1 MSCQNVNLFLR
12 RAYVKTIFMACTII
26 AQIFLNSLPYMIYL
40 LIEFLDEL
48 VFGVGEIALPFI
60 RTDLDLTYTQI
71 GLLLSLPGIIAA
83 FIEPF
88 IGILGDVWKRRVL
101 IITGGVLFTA
111 SLFLTSISFS
121 FILLLFSFILFFPS
135 SGAFVSLSQANLMD
149 SDTARH
155 EQNMARWTFAGSL
168 GVLGGPL
175 LLGLFVYF
183 GLGWRGTY
191 AALAS
196 FSTFCLLAALRFLPP
211 DSLSSPTFPSLHIV
225 FDGFRAALSALKR
238 VEVWRWLL
246 LLEFA
251 DLMGDVLF
259 SYLALYFVDVAR
271 TTSSQAG
278 IAVTI
283 WLAMGLIS
291 DFLFIPFIDRQ
302 KDSLKFMRVT
312 AFMECFAF
320 SVFLLTSGFIPK
332 LIVVIIVNLF
342 NTGWYPILQ
351 GRLYSSLPGQSAS
364 IMAIGSVTAPLA
376 KFFPFLIGFLAD
388 QFGLQTAMWILLLGP
403 IALLIGLPRKKTLSF

>member
-1 MSCQNVNLFLR
+1 LFR
-12 RAYVKTIFMACTII
+12 
-26 AQIFLNSLPYMIYL
+26 
-40 LIEFLDEL
+40 D
-48 VFGVGEIALPFI
+48 
-60 RTDLDLTYTQI
+60 DLHLSYTQI

-101 IITGGVLFTA
+101 IGAGGILFTV
-111 SLFLTSISFS
+111 SLFMTSASYSFV
-121 FILLLFSFILFFPS
+121 FLLASFILFFPS

-149 SDTARH
+149 SDPARH

-168 GVLGGPL
+168 GVLSGPL
-175 LLGLFVYF
+175 LRGLFVYF

-191 AALAS
+191 AALAA
-196 FSTFCLLAALRFLPP
+196 FSILCLLAALRYLPP
-211 DSLSSPTFPSLHIV
+211 DAVSADSFPSLRVV
-225 FDGFRAALSALKR
+225 FDGFRAAFASLKR
-238 VEVWRWLL
+238 GEVWRWLL

-259 SYLALYFVDVAR
+259 SYLALYFVDVGR
-271 TTSSQAG
+271 STETQAG
-278 IAVTI
+278 IAVTV
-283 WLAMGLIS
+283 WLGMGLLT

-302 KDSLKFMRVT
+302 KDSMRFLRTT
-312 AFMECFAF
+312 AILEFFAF
-320 SVFLLTSGFIPK
+320 AVFLLTPGFIPK
-332 LIVVIIVNLF
+332 LVVVIAVNLF

-364 IMAIGSVTAPLA
+364 LMAIVSVTAPFA

-388 QFGLQTAMWILLLGP
+388 RFGLQTALWILLLGP
-403 IALLIGLPRKKTLSF
+403 LALLIGLPRKSNPILAET

>member
-1 MSCQNVNLFLR
+1 MN
-12 RAYVKTIFMACTII
+12 I
-26 AQIFLNSLPYMIYL
+26 IYL

-60 RTDLDLTYTQI
+60 RNDLHLTYTQI
-71 GLLLSLPGIIAA
+71 GLLLSLPGILAA

-88 IGILGDVWKRRVL
+88 IGILGDVWKRRAL
-101 IITGGVLFTA
+101 IITGGILFTV
-111 SLFLTSISFS
+111 SLFMTSISYS
-121 FILLLFSFILFFPS
+121 FVFLLSSFILFFPS

-149 SDTARH
+149 SDTTRH

-168 GVLGGPL
+168 GVLAGPL

-191 AALAS
+191 AFLAS
-196 FSTFCLLAALRFLPP
+196 FSTLCLLAALRYLSP
-211 DSLSSPTFPSLHIV
+211 DALSAPSFPSLRVV
-225 FDGFRAALSALKR
+225 FDGFRAAFSALKR
-238 VEVWRWLL
+238 SEVWRWLL

-251 DLMGDVLF
+251 DLMMDVLF

-271 TTSSQAG
+271 VTEAQAG
-278 IAVTI
+278 IAVTV
-283 WLAMGLIS
+283 WLAMGLIT
-291 DFLFIPFIDRQ
+291 DFLFIPLIDRQ
-302 KDSLKFMRVT
+302 KDSIKFLRAT
-312 AFMECFAF
+312 ALMELFAF
-320 SVFLLTSGFIPK
+320 AVFLLIPGFIFK
-332 LIVVIIVNLF
+332 LIFVIAVNLF

-376 KFFPFLIGFLAD
+376 KLFPFLIGFLAD

-403 IALLIGLPRKKTLSF
+403 LALLIGLPRKNNQSLIL

>member
-1 MSCQNVNLFLR
+1 MNF
-12 RAYVKTIFMACTII
+12 
-26 AQIFLNSLPYMIYL
+26 IYL

-48 VFGVGEIALPFI
+48 VFGVGEVALPFI
-60 RTDLDLTYTQI
+60 RNDLNLTYTQI
-71 GLLLSLPGIIAA
+71 GLLLSMPGIVAA

-88 IGILGDVWKRRVL
+88 LGVLGDVWKRRVL
-101 IITGGVLFTA
+101 IVTGGILFTF
-111 SLFLTSISFS
+111 SLFMTSASYS
-121 FILLLFSFILFFPS
+121 FIFLLSSFILFFPS

-149 SDTARH
+149 SDTTRH

-168 GVLGGPL
+168 GVLAGPL

-196 FSTFCLLAALRFLPP
+196 FSTLCLLAALRYLPSDLIP
-211 DSLSSPTFPSLHIV
+211 SPAFPSFAIV
-225 FDGFRAALSALKR
+225 FDGFRAAFSALKR

-251 DLMGDVLF
+251 DLMMDVLF

-271 TTSSQAG
+271 VTQVQAG
-278 IAVTI
+278 IAVTV
-283 WLAMGLIS
+283 WLAIGLVT

-302 KDSLKFMRVT
+302 RDSIQFVRT
-312 AFMECFAF
+312 AALMEIFAF
-320 SVFLLTSGFIPK
+320 AGFLLIPGFIFK
-332 LIVVIIVNLF
+332 LIFVIAVNLF

-364 IMAIGSVTAPLA
+364 VMTIGSVTAPLA

-403 IALLIGLPRKKTLSF
+403 IALLIGLPRRSNQSPIPNL

>member
-1 MSCQNVNLFLR
+1 MNF
-12 RAYVKTIFMACTII
+12 
-26 AQIFLNSLPYMIYL
+26 IYL
-40 LIEFLDEL
+40 LIEFMDEL
-48 VFGVGEIALPFI
+48 VFGVGEVALPFI
-60 RTDLDLTYTQI
+60 RDDLHLTYTQI

-88 IGILGDVWKRRVL
+88 IGVLGDIWKRRML
-101 IITGGVLFTA
+101 IIAGGILFTL
-111 SLFLTSISFS
+111 SLFMTSVSNAFV
-121 FILLLFSFILFFPS
+121 FLLFSFILFFPS

-149 SDTARH
+149 SEPSRH

-168 GVLGGPL
+168 GVLAGPL

-196 FSTFCLLAALRFLPP
+196 FSTLCLLAAQRYLPHDP
-211 DSLSSPTFPSLHIV
+211 VSASSLPSVRAV
-225 FDGFRAALSALKR
+225 FDGFRLAFAALKR

-251 DLMGDVLF
+251 DLMMDVLF
-259 SYLALYFVDVAR
+259 SYLALYFVDVGRA
-271 TTSSQAG
+271 TETQAG
-278 IAVTI
+278 MAVTV

-302 KDSLKFMRVT
+302 KDSLRLVRTT
-312 AFMECFAF
+312 ALLEVFAF
-320 SVFLLTSGFIPK
+320 AVFLLTPGFVPK
-332 LIVVIIVNLF
+332 LILVIIVNLF

-376 KFFPFLIGFLAD
+376 KLFPFLLGFLAD
-388 QFGLQTAMWILLLGP
+388 QFSLQTAMWILILGP
-403 IALLIGLPRKKTLSF
+403 IALLIGLPRRSMDLTPRT

>member
-1 MSCQNVNLFLR
+1 
-12 RAYVKTIFMACTII
+12 
-26 AQIFLNSLPYMIYL
+26 MIYL

-48 VFGVGEIALPFI
+48 VFGVGEIALPFL
-60 RTDLDLTYTQI
+60 RSDLNLSYTQI

-88 IGILGDVWKRRVL
+88 IGILGDVWKRRAL
-101 IITGGVLFTA
+101 IVVGGILFTA
-111 SLFLTSISFS
+111 SLALTATSATFY
-121 FILLLFSFILFFPS
+121 LLLFSFILFFPS

-149 SDTARH
+149 SDPTRH

-168 GVLGGPL
+168 GVLAGPL

-196 FSTFCLLAALRFLPP
+196 FSTLCLLAALRYLPP
-211 DSLSSPTFPSLHIV
+211 DSLSSPSFPSLRVV
-225 FDGFRAALSALKR
+225 FDGFRAAFEALKR
-238 VEVWRWLL
+238 AEVWRWLL

-251 DLMGDVLF
+251 DLMMDVLF

-271 TTSSQAG
+271 VTEAQAG
-278 IAVTI
+278 IAVTV
-283 WLAMGLIS
+283 WLGMGLIT

-302 KDSLKFMRVT
+302 KDSIRFLRLT
-312 AFMECFAF
+312 ALLEAVAFA
-320 SVFLLTSGFIPK
+320 VFLLIPGFIPK

-364 IMAIGSVTAPLA
+364 VMTIGSVTAPLA
-376 KFFPFLIGFLAD
+376 KFFPFLLGFLAD
-388 QFGLQTAMWILLLGP
+388 RFGLQTAMWILLLGP
-403 IALLIGLPRKKTLSF
+403 LALFIGLPRRISPRPMGEG